1 MAVRKGENEKMFVF
15 KHACLNLRRRKG
27 SYLLIGLILFLFIW
41 VTMVMSTIYNSAK
54 QFTDG
59 YSKQFNLVATIF
71 NTDLDNS
78 MHGKKLTKE
87 QYLKFGESKYVKAMQ
102 IVANLPVVFDE
113 LTTDGQNS
121 RNVAT
126 TGTYSAPLDTFQAIT
141 ALTGLTNQ
149 DLEKQLAKSNQKIS
163 EGQGT
168 LKLNECLISDE
179 LAQINQLNI
188 GDKIAFTVIEGNQS
202 EKQELTIAGIYQQE
216 KKDTVKPASGFAT
229 NQENQ
234 IFTSIETITAVKDF
248 DKYGYTSASYDLENI
263 AVFQNFDKELRKK
276 GLPDEFQI
284 STNEDNLKLMLN
296 PVNGLKTMAGII
308 LLGLLLVGSFSLIF
322 LSARRFK
329 KFSPEITVMRTIGIS
344 KKELMVS
351 HLIELIVVILIA
363 FSIAFISTQFT
374 VQPLADWQLDKQNQL
389 SPEITQLIS
398 LLNTA
403 NAKEISTI
411 PMMINLT
418 VVLETIG
425 AALSFVMI
433 ILAVDGYKLFKFEP
447 IEFMLERTFDE

>member
-1 MAVRKGENEKMFVF
+1 MFVF